1 MAGFKLMVDNKKM
14 GSHFD
19 LINKSTLVGNY
30 NTGQAIDPF
39 RQRLD
44 QKSEFAKIKRLGKIV
59 VTLFLNRLH
68 LNLIMEG

>member
-1 MAGFKLMVDNKKM
+1 MVDNKKM

-44 QKSEFAKIKRLGKIV
+44 QKSEFAKIKKIGQNSSNFISEQTSPQSNYGRLK
-59 VTLFLNRLH
+59 
-68 LNLIMEG
+68 